1 MIHPVFWQPV
11 AELIAS
17 TPATEGP
24 LMLCI
29 TGNSGCGKS
38 TLGRWLRKQGMP
50 GIKPRQIMV
59 IDDGVARISFLG
71 LLKRRL
77 RFRSK
82 EKDYLAPFK
91 PYFAGKKLVVFISC
105 HPSRRIDNCDILLQV
120 SCNDDLR
127 LTQLRQ
133 RERDGDKRYQ
143 DTAHY
148 QLNPPHH
155 RWAFNVHND
164 GQHFRFV

>member
-1 MIHPVFWQPV
+1 MLDPVFWQPL
-11 AELIAS
+11 AELLQHDAVADA
-17 TPATEGP
+17 PP
-24 LMLCI
+24 LLCI

-50 GIKPRQIMV
+50 GIKPRQILV

-82 EKDYLAPFK
+82 EKDHLAPFQ

-105 HPSRRIDNCDILLQV
+105 HPSRRIDSCDILLQV
-120 SCNDDLR
+120 RCSDDLR
-127 LTQLRQ
+127 LAQLRQ
-133 RERDGDKRYQ
+133 RESDGDKRYQ

-148 QLNPPHH
+148 QLQPPRH
-155 RWAFNVHND
+155 RWAFNVQND